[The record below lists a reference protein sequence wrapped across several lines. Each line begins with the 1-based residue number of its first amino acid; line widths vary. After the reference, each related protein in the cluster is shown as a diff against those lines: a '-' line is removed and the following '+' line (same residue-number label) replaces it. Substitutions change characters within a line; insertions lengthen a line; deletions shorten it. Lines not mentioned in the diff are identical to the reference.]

1 VNDPEAGPAGDP
13 EAGLEALLA
22 ALAEPGPEPPPALV
36 ARTLHAARAELRAG
50 SRRAFWRELI
60 QLAAPAAAALPL
72 VLAVDAA
79 VVYAA
84 WLALSR
90 WLPVWAADL
99 AVALPAL
106 YAFGALGWLALFWGA
121 LPVLA
126 HQRLARRALA
136 AEVSP

>member
-1 VNDPEAGPAGDP
+1 LSEPDAK
-13 EAGLEALLA
+13 LEALLA

-36 ARTLHAARAELRAG
+36 ARTLLRTRAELRAT

-72 VLAVDAA
+72 VLAVNAS
-79 VVYAA
+79 VVYAS

-90 WLPVWAADL
+90 WLPAWASDL
-99 AVALPAL
+99 AVVLPGL

-121 LPVLA
+121 LPLLA
-126 HQRLARRALA
+126 HQRLARRLGAH